1 MTCVVITECTNVVIV
16 IVVVVIFMVVVICRA
31 IASTKS
37 WPRLNP
43 MGTLSAM
50 LSRLRRHRT
59 HADR

>member
-1 MTCVVITECTNVVIV
+1 MTCVVITHCTNIVIV
-16 IVVVVIFMVVVICRA
+16 IVVVVVFVVMMICCA

-59 HADR
+59 DTDR

>member
-1 MTCVVITECTNVVIV
+1 MIV
-16 IVVVVIFMVVVICRA
+16 IVVVVFFVVVVICRA

-43 MGTLSAM
+43 MGTLSAI